1 MRGFNRFPGTYRRP
15 DPLSGVRGYP
25 NYPNYLNV
33 PLGRRAAG
41 FVTRHAL
48 RGTAAGVRAGYRHRA
63 KIWPLLAGAGMLAT
77 AWAASWVPDGW
88 KTCLMLAAIAGAVLG
103 WNQLR
108 VRTTMKSWAWTSVLV
123 SWVTWALCA
132 GWTATAAAVG
142 PLTIPMPGVLGGS
155 TLIAQVW
162 WWLHQYVRDTHH
174 KVEEDIEERAT
185 TWVDQ
190 VAQQWHDRI
199 ACEGGAL
206 PGSVLVGVLPVTR
219 VDEETGEE
227 VHIGWEAIIQ
237 LPDADHQTWESA
249 VAATRRIA
257 KVFRVPASQV
267 VVEPPVDGLE
277 DSARLLV
284 LTTNPLRKI
293 QKHERC
299 QLDPA
304 TGYIPI
310 GVHADSS
317 YALWRLYTPGSGANH
332 GLIAGTTG
340 SGKSGLLNKICA
352 EIRHSGLAMLF
363 LGDPQGGESC
373 PDWTDGGAHV
383 FAGTVPRIRRMLQ
396 GVEREMDRRQRTRG
410 RERWVDAKGRP
421 RRGRGF
427 FNPTREDPLL
437 MVVIDEA
444 PEVTADPECKRIIA
458 KIGKQG
464 RKIGVGIILLVQVPS
479 LSELGNDL
487 SIRSMLSSTNIVI
500 LRTSDAYSASMGA
513 PMTLPV
519 DPVNLPAEW
528 PDGSTTAGLGF
539 LIKAGGRVSPM
550 RVQYVEDAYEWA
562 STGDPVPMPE
572 DTLLSGVD
580 PETGQNFFTDWLE
593 LLDIDDD
600 EEDQDYKDSI
610 GPGGLHVVRVPAG
623 SRDKIAAFLRER
635 GEPVRQSVIA
645 DAVGMTRSA
654 TGMQLRRMERAGLV
668 VQPTGPGSHGKWGLA
683 PTPTPEMQD
692 ELAAS
697 GVA

>member
-1 MRGFNRFPGTYRRP
+1 MRSFNQFPGTYRRP
-15 DPLSGVRGYP
+15 DPQYGLRGYP
-25 NYPNYLNV
+25 PYTNASA
-33 PLGRRAAG
+33 GRRALGWAS
-41 FVTRHAL
+41 RHAL
-48 RGTAAGVRAGYRHRA
+48 RGMASGTKAGYRHRA
-63 KIWPLLAGAGMLAT
+63 KIWPLLAGAGLLAT
-77 AWAASWVPDGW
+77 ATAASWVPDGW

-108 VRTTMKSWAWTSVLV
+108 AHRAMQAWAWSSVLV

-142 PLTIPMPGVLGGS
+142 PFTLPTPGILGVGTI
-155 TLIAQVW
+155 TAQIW

-174 KVEEDIEERAT
+174 EVEADIEKRAT
-185 TWVDQ
+185 TWVDT
-190 VAQQWHDRI
+190 VAEQWRTRI
-199 ACEGGAL
+199 ACDGGAL
-206 PGSVLVGVLPVTR
+206 PNSVLIGILPVTR
-219 VDEETGEE
+219 VDEEAGEE
-227 VHIGWEAIIQ
+227 IHLGWEAIIQ
-237 LPDADHQTWESA
+237 LPDADHQTWETA

-277 DSARLLV
+277 DSARVLV
-284 LTTNPLRKI
+284 LTSNPLRDV

-299 QLDPA
+299 QLDPT

-317 YALWRLYTPGSGANH
+317 YALWRLFTPGSGANH

-340 SGKSGLLNKICA
+340 SGKSGLLSKICA

-410 RERWVDAKGRP
+410 KERWTDEKGRP

-427 FNPTREDPLL
+427 FNPTSDDPLL

-500 LRTSDAYSASMGA
+500 LRTSDSYSAAMGA
-513 PMTLPV
+513 PMKLPV

-550 RVQYVEDAYEWA
+550 RVQYVEDPYEWA
-562 STGDPVPMPE
+562 STGTPVAMPE
-572 DTLLSGVD
+572 ATMASGAD
-580 PETGQNFFTDWLE
+580 EQGNFFTDWFD
-593 LLDIDDD
+593 LLDVDDV
-600 EEDQDYKDSI
+600 EEEQDYKDSI
-610 GPGGLHVVRVPAG
+610 GPGGVHVIRIPAG
-623 SRDKIAAFLRER
+623 TRDKITEFLSER
-635 GEPVRQSVIA
+635 GEPVRLGVIA
-645 DAVGMTRSA
+645 DAVGVSRSA
-654 TGMQLRRMERAGLV
+654 AHNQLRRMERASLV
-668 VQPTGPGSHGKWGLA
+668 FQPTGRGSHGKWGLLPA
-683 PTPTPEMQD
+683 QTEQD
-692 ELAAS
+692 EMAAS

>member
-1 MRGFNRFPGTYRRP
+1 MRSFNQFPGTYRRP
-15 DPLSGVRGYP
+15 DPQLGLRGYSS
-25 NYPNYLNV
+25 YVNV

-48 RGTAAGVRAGYRHRA
+48 RGMAGGTKMGYRHRA

-77 AWAASWVPDGW
+77 ATAAHTATAWGVSDTW
-88 KTCLMLAAIAGAVLG
+88 KTCVMLAILAGVALG
-103 WNQLR
+103 WKQAQAFR
-108 VRTTMKSWAWTSVLV
+108 AAQSWAWSSILV
-123 SWVTWALCA
+123 SWATWALCA

-142 PLTIPMPGVLGGS
+142 PFTIPMPGVLGAA
-155 TLIAQVW
+155 TAAAQIW
-162 WWLHQYVRDTHH
+162 WWMHQYLRDTHH
-174 KVEEDIEERAT
+174 EVEKDITERAT
-185 TWVDQ
+185 TWVDT
-190 VAQQWHDRI
+190 VAQQWSTRI

-206 PGSVLVGVLPVTR
+206 PSSTLVGVLPVIR
-219 VDEETGEE
+219 EDADTGEE
-227 VHIGWEAIIQ
+227 VHLGWEAIIQ

-249 VAATRRIA
+249 VASTRRIA
-257 KVFRVPASQV
+257 KVYRVPAAQV
-267 VVEPPVDGLE
+267 VVEPPIDGLE

-284 LTTNPLRKI
+284 LTSNPLREI
-293 QKHERC
+293 QTFERPH
-299 QLDPA
+299 LDPQ
-304 TGYIPI
+304 TGYVPI
-310 GVHADSS
+310 GVHADGT
-317 YALWRLYTPGSGANH
+317 YALWRLFTPGSGANH

-340 SGKSGLLNKICA
+340 SGKSGLLDVLCA

-410 RERWVDAKGRP
+410 RARWVDDKGRP
-421 RRGRGF
+421 RRGRGY

-444 PEVTADPECKRIIA
+444 PEVTADPECRRIIA
-458 KIGKQG
+458 KVGKQG

-500 LRTSDAYSASMGA
+500 LRTSDSYSAAMGA
-513 PMTLPV
+513 PMKLPV
-519 DPVNLPAEW
+519 DPVNLPSEW

-550 RVQYVEDAYEWA
+550 RVQYVEDPYEWA
-562 STGDPVPMPE
+562 TTGEPVEMPAE
-572 DTLLSGVD
+572 TLASGID
-580 PETGQNFFTDWLE
+580 EIGNFFEAWFE
-593 LLDIDDD
+593 LLDMDDLD
-600 EEDQDYKDSI
+600 EDQDYKDSI
-610 GPGGLHVVRVPAG
+610 GPGGVHMVRVPTG
-623 SRDKIAAFLRER
+623 TREKIAAFLGER
-635 GEPVRQSVIA
+635 GTPVRQGVIA
-645 DAVGMTRSA
+645 DAVDVSRSA
-654 TGMQLRRMERAGLV
+654 AGMQLRRMERAGLV
-668 VQPTGPGSHGKWGLA
+668 YQPSGPYSGWTLV
-683 PTPTPEMQD
+683 PQD
-692 ELAAS
+692 AVGEQELAAT